1 MVWSPENWEW
11 SGWMPCRQDVFR
23 DRYTANSFFHSGRNA
38 AEERF
43 WKKFVHRDGSYDA
56 GGVQGRYVYSTW
68 PAVDQTINEA
78 GEEDR
83 EIFESE
89 KEDLIEDVE
98 EDLEKEEQMEEEKEE
113 QMIES
118 TKEKSIVERGRKRS
132 KCLHCSC
139 SRSRSASWGR
149 VEQARVSKIERA
161 KAAGDLN
168 QAYPSSSEK
177 LIRAYPTSSEE
188 LIRAYPSS
196 SGAYQNK
203 NAAFVSRIE
212 RARATGELIRASS
225 RATVPVA

>member
-68 PAVDQTINEA
+68 PAVGSQVRGVDTVDET
-78 GEEDR
+78 GEE
-83 EIFESE
+83 EEKIFESE
-89 KEDLIEDVE
+89 KEDLTEDNEEDVE
-98 EDLEKEEQMEEEKEE
+98 EKLEKEEQM
-113 QMIES
+113 MES
-118 TKEKSIVERGRKRS
+118 TKESILERGRNRS
-132 KCLHCSC
+132 KCVNCSC

-149 VEQARVSKIERA
+149 VQQARVSKIERA
-161 KAAGDLN
+161 KAAGELIR
-168 QAYPSSSEK
+168 AYPSSS
-177 LIRAYPTSSEE
+177 RE

-196 SGAYQNK
+196 SGELIRAYQTK

-212 RARATGELIRASS
+212 RARAAGELVRASS
-225 RATVPVA
+225 TATVPVA

>member
-1 MVWSPENWEW
+1 MPEGCRADTSTRPGLR

-68 PAVDQTINEA
+68 PAVRGVDHTINEA

-83 EIFESE
+83 KIFESE

-98 EDLEKEEQMEEEKEE
+98 DDKKEEEQMEEEKEE

-118 TKEKSIVERGRKRS
+118 TKEKGIVKRGRKRS
-132 KCLHCSC
+132 ECLHCSC

-149 VEQARVSKIERA
+149 VEQVRVSKIERA
-161 KAAGDLN
+161 KAAGELI
-168 QAYPSSSEK
+168 QAYPSSSE
-177 LIRAYPTSSEE
+177 E
-188 LIRAYPSS
+188 LIR
-196 SGAYQNK
+196 AYQNK

-212 RARATGELIRASS
+212 RARAAGELIQASS

>member
-1 MVWSPENWEW
+1 
-11 SGWMPCRQDVFR
+11 MPCRQDVFR

-56 GGVQGRYVYSTW
+56 GGVQGRYVFPSW
-68 PAVDQTINEA
+68 PVVDQTINEA

-83 EIFESE
+83 EILESE
-89 KEDLIEDVE
+89 KEDLIEGVE
-98 EDLEKEEQMEEEKEE
+98 EVLEKEEQMEEE
-113 QMIES
+113 QMIDS

-132 KCLHCSC
+132 ECLHCSC

-161 KAAGDLN
+161 KAAGDLI

-177 LIRAYPTSSEE
+177 LIRAYPSSSEE
-188 LIRAYPSS
+188 LIR
-196 SGAYQNK
+196 AYQNK

-212 RARATGELIRASS
+212 IARAAGELIQASS